1 MNNTKGVFLMKTI
14 RTKLTSMIL
23 TAAFAVSFAP
33 LAFTSNSV
41 RADGFNQQTYDAVV
55 NYYDSASAFLSMHY
69 DEVPADVYLALDTAR
84 SNAFFAIQSKTGLD
98 QAYSD
103 LRVQLEVA
111 EATLAGIPIDTNQAP
126 DYVVGTAGYNA
137 TYPVPVS
144 GVTAQN
150 VAAIYANNRNL
161 PAQMIRV
168 LVVDNYID
176 RLYMSVFGRN
186 PGSAEEAVWVQNLMV
201 ENMTGS
207 QIASAMLNSS
217 EFTSRNLTNQQFVT
231 VLYRTFLDREPD
243 PTGLANWTNALNNG
257 TSRQQL
263 IDTFASLSQWGD
275 ICSYYGIAK

>member
-1 MNNTKGVFLMKTI
+1 MKGEIIMKTL
-14 RTKLTSMIL
+14 RTKITSLIL
-23 TAAFAVSFAP
+23 TAALAVALAP
-33 LAFTSNSV
+33 VAFETGSV
-41 RADGFNQQTYDAVV
+41 RADSFDQQTYDTLV

-69 DEVPADVYLALDTAR
+69 SEIPSDVYVALDTAR
-84 SNAFFAIQSKTGLD
+84 SNAFFAIQSKTGIQ

-103 LRVQLEVA
+103 LRIQLEVA
-111 EATLAGIPIDTNQAP
+111 EDTYSGTPIDTNRAP
-126 DYVVGTAGYNA
+126 VYVIGTAGYNA
-137 TYPVPVS
+137 SNIVPVS
-144 GVTAQN
+144 ANTAQA
-150 VAAIYANNRNL
+150 VANIYANNRNL

-176 RLYMSVFGRN
+176 RLYISIFGRQ
-186 PGSAEEAVWVQNLMV
+186 PGSAEEAIWVQNIMV
-201 ENMTGS
+201 QNMTGT
-207 QIASAMLNSS
+207 QIANGMLNSS

-275 ICSYYGIAK
+275 ICNYYGITK